1 MECPHWYC
9 NAMHCPG
16 NQMRAPCSEKH
27 CKQKLAKQMKGKA
40 MRCNATKCKAEQCSS
55 AQCRLR
61 SHASARLSESD
72 QVKYNAIQCTITQE
86 AVRPRRFR
94 NLRDPRDTVCKLSG
108 GCPYSAVGTPPYDA
122 SAKARPS
129 PRRPLPPPPPCRNR
143 SSGRSAGPGRRP
155 FRLPHRLLTGKRQSN
170 EFPPP
175 GCWAITVTGSPQS
188 IGHAAGTSYMFSKS
202 ASRGQNFSARM
213 RR

>member
-40 MRCNATKCKAEQCSS
+40 MRCNTTKCKAEQCSP

-61 SHASARLSESD
+61 GRLRSN
-72 QVKYNAIQCTITQE
+72 QVKYNAIQCTIMQE
-86 AVRPRRFR
+86 AVRPRGFR

-108 GCPYSAVGTPPYDA
+108 GCPYSTVGTPPYDA

-202 ASRGQNFSARM
+202 ASRGQKFSARM